1 MADSDRCLDVRRAP
15 AADAN
20 GAECERMIRD
30 LRELI
35 DALDR
40 RLPQVQ
46 RSGEA
51 SIANAAIALRTAAL
65 ARITELER
73 HLLVP

>member
-1 MADSDRCLDVRRAP
+1 MADSDRFLDVRRDL

-20 GAECERMIRD
+20 GAECERVIRD
-30 LRELI
+30 LRELL

>member
-1 MADSDRCLDVRRAP
+1 MADSDRFLDVRRDP

-20 GAECERMIRD
+20 GAEYERLIRD